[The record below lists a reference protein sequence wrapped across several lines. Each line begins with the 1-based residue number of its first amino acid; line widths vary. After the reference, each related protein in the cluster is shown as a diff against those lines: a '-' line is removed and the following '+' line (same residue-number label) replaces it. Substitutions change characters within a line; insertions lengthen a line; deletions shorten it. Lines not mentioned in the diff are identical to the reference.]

1 MAREHAVS
9 QLRLQAGSG
18 RRRVRQ
24 NVFGWP
30 GSTQS
35 GDCAYRLDP
44 DVGAFART
52 RSGGPGARSL
62 ATAPTADSG
71 RRRVRQNA
79 FGGPGSTQSGDCAY
93 RLAPGVGA
101 FARTRSGICATAVA
115 GILKWVEME
124 KGLHVGAWRTATDTG
139 PTNRAAEHNPV
150 SSGLSTPPIA
160 IGPIRT
166 LSPGAKKMPHPL
178 NGGEALG

>member
-1 MAREHAVS
+1 MTHVHLSARDGFRTHLSPNEERAATES
-9 QLRLQAGSG
+9 
-18 RRRVRQ
+18 
-24 NVFGWP
+24 N
-30 GSTQS
+30 TQS
-35 GDCAYRLDP
+35 GDCAYRLD
-44 DVGAFART
+44 
-52 RSGGPGARSL
+52 
-62 ATAPTADSG
+62 
-71 RRRVRQNA
+71 
-79 FGGPGSTQSGDCAY
+79 
-93 RLAPGVGA
+93 PGVGA

-124 KGLHVGAWRTATDTG
+124 KGLQVGAWRTATDTG

-166 LSPGAKKMPHPL
+166 LSLGAKKMPHPL